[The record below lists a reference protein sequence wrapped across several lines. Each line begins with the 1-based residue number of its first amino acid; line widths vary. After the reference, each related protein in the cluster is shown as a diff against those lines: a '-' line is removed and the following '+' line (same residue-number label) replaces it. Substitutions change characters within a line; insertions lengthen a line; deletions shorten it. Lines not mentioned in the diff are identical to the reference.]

1 MTTQAKLEAIYQ
13 CSLEAEFRDMT
24 AERESHEGWIM
35 QTAHTRS
42 AGPVASNEPWR
53 LCIGYLRAKLAMGS
67 DVFSLPLDLY
77 SEAQAALAEEVSDDG
92 DPVAAVLGAV
102 DVAPVPFDMA
112 SGLDNVVFF
121 EVVNKTPHQRS
132 HVPLHHISRFT
143 DVVHIVR
150 RTVMFGKAETRQVS
164 LLSEAGMHGELNL
177 RVLVRSMGR
186 TLRTLYRWKTIK
198 YGSALT
204 YRRWQAPPPVD
215 RALEA
220 PGSMILSLASSAM
233 EQPTLERPSSSS
245 RGLQIQRPV
254 TQGASARILSQI
266 RTKEDS
272 GQFPDGVPMSVLD
285 SCHIDDVQTLA
296 ARSAISMAQDDFGE
310 VVLSTLGAVH
320 AKYLSAQLVGEPGLV
335 FHDGK
340 LNADS
345 KLAIMIYLRMRGWA
359 SSDEL
364 SAQPHVLSGGDL
376 VFVRDLRRPT
386 SYFLS
391 LALGNEL
398 FEKGVIEV
406 PHTKTDIY
414 YKSLLRLSG
423 ATLREFLLGDVDDV
437 WCRRALRDAPPLTLP
452 LEDEDGD
459 DGGEADALE
468 GQPEPPPL
476 MLEAPAVAVL
486 PLMQRCIA
494 RGPLGDVRVRFAT
507 VTSDERWQR
516 SFGHC
521 LGGHENCGQW
531 RQASDFASREGIAKY
546 YYYWST
552 SHANFPDRQAH
563 MAWRPSTDEVDASG
577 VVVEVV
583 EW

>member
-1 MTTQAKLEAIYQ
+1 
-13 CSLEAEFRDMT
+13 
-24 AERESHEGWIM
+24 
-35 QTAHTRS
+35 
-42 AGPVASNEPWR
+42 
-53 LCIGYLRAKLAMGS
+53 
-67 DVFSLPLDLY
+67 
-77 SEAQAALAEEVSDDG
+77 
-92 DPVAAVLGAV
+92 
-102 DVAPVPFDMA
+102 
-112 SGLDNVVFF
+112 
-121 EVVNKTPHQRS
+121 
-132 HVPLHHISRFT
+132 
-143 DVVHIVR
+143 
-150 RTVMFGKAETRQVS
+150 
-164 LLSEAGMHGELNL
+164 
-177 RVLVRSMGR
+177 
-186 TLRTLYRWKTIK
+186 
-198 YGSALT
+198 
-204 YRRWQAPPPVD
+204 
-215 RALEA
+215 
-220 PGSMILSLASSAM
+220 MI
-233 EQPTLERPSSSS
+233 
-245 RGLQIQRPV
+245 
-254 TQGASARILSQI
+254 
-266 RTKEDS
+266 
-272 GQFPDGVPMSVLD
+272 
-285 SCHIDDVQTLA
+285 
-296 ARSAISMAQDDFGE
+296 
-310 VVLSTLGAVH
+310 
-320 AKYLSAQLVGEPGLV
+320 
-335 FHDGK
+335 
-340 LNADS
+340 N
-345 KLAIMIYLRMRGWA
+345 LRMRGWA

-376 VFVRDLRRPT
+376 VFVRDRRRPT

-391 LALGNEL
+391 LALGDEL